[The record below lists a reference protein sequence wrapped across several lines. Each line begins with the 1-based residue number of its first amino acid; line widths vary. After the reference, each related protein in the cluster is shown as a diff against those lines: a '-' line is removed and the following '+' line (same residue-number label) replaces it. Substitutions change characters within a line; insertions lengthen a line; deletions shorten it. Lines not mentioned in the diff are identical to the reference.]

1 MRVRGKVRSGLPP
14 KARAVT
20 VRGLKIKAR
29 SFVWGAYYAAVM
41 SFFRKL
47 VSSRPP
53 SVHTSGFAVID
64 TETTGFGRK
73 ARIVEIGVVVLDDNL
88 EEHSRWGTLINPESP
103 IPNSRIHGIT
113 DDMVISAPT
122 FREVAGQL
130 LDVLDDRILMAHN
143 AKFDSKMITAEF
155 DRLTG
160 GADDTLWPFVCTI
173 DLAKQL
179 TEGPYRLSALA
190 AKCGVVNPNAHAA
203 VDDAAT
209 TAAVLRHLVGDSRG
223 EVVKALQE
231 QGQRFSKPV
240 TDWSRAVQLRPR
252 P

>member
-1 MRVRGKVRSGLPP
+1 
-14 KARAVT
+14 
-20 VRGLKIKAR
+20 
-29 SFVWGAYYAAVM
+29 M

-47 VSSRPP
+47 VSSRAATA
-53 SVHTSGFAVID
+53 HTSGFAVID
-64 TETTGFGRK
+64 TETTGFGSK

-160 GADDTLWPFVCTI
+160 GQDTFWPFVDTI
-173 DLAKQL
+173 ELAKQL